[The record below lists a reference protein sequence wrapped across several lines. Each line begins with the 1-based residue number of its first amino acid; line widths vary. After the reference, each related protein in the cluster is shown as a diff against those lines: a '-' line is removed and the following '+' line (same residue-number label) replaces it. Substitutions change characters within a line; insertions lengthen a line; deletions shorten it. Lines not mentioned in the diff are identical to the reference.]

1 MVVAKSRRGGVVRNA
16 LKTVILYS
24 LTNIALLSE
33 QRKLFVDSAF
43 CFRARVFFVTWQTGS
58 EIVKGIQIAKEL
70 LSVLLIKNII
80 RLLKNDFC

>member
-33 QRKLFVDSAF
+33 QRKAG
-43 CFRARVFFVTWQTGS
+43 GS
-58 EIVKGIQIAKEL
+58 VAEWLERRI
-70 LSVLLIKNII
+70 
-80 RLLKNDFC
+80 